1 MDVIHVYNY
10 WLLTSKVS
18 ELLTHQLEQM
28 SASAKEFAQR
38 LVSRSWS
45 YLAET
50 DRIFRKAS
58 CVLTSSMAKCNDTFS
73 K

>member
-1 MDVIHVYNY
+1 MDVIHIYNY

-18 ELLTHQLEQM
+18 KLLTHQLGQM
-28 SASAKEFAQR
+28 SAWAKGFAQR
-38 LVSRSWS
+38 IVSQSWS

-50 DRIFRKAS
+50 DSIFRKAS
-58 CVLTSSMAKCNDTFS
+58 CMLTSSMAKCNDTFS